1 MNAIL
6 PGDNANVAEQL
17 YEAARL
23 LHAQG
28 ASPYRVKAYRTAG
41 DAVAGLRRGVRNVFE
56 TEGVRGLDAIPG
68 VGLGIASAI
77 SEMLATG
84 RWPMLEM
91 LRGSSEPGLTLQR
104 VPGLGPELAHRIHE
118 QLHVDTLADLEAA
131 ANDGRLEQVQGVGP
145 RRSASI
151 RASLESMLRRT
162 PLRSQAI
169 VQPPV
174 DAILDVDREY
184 RERAAAGSLRRI
196 APRRFNPTH
205 EAWLPILHTAR
216 EPWHFT
222 AVHSN
227 TALAHRLGR
236 TRDWVVIF
244 FYDGD
249 HVERQCTVVTET
261 RGELAG
267 RRVVRGREPEC
278 RTHYSSVEET
288 VHES

>member
-1 MNAIL
+1 MNAIVS
-6 PGDNANVAEQL
+6 GDNASVAEQL
-17 YEAARL
+17 HEAARL

-28 ASPYRVKAYRTAG
+28 ASPYRVKAYHRAG
-41 DAVAGLRRGVRNVFE
+41 DAVAGLSRNVRNVFE
-56 TEGVRGLDAIPG
+56 TGGVRGLDAIPG

-84 RWPMLEM
+84 RWPMLET
-91 LRGSSEPGLTLQR
+91 LRGSSEPTQTLQG
-104 VPGLGPELAHRIHE
+104 VPGLGPELAQRIHE
-118 QLHVDTLADLEAA
+118 QLHVDTLAELEAA
-131 ANDGRLEQVQGVGP
+131 ANDGRLEAVHGVGP

-151 RASLESMLRRT
+151 RASLESMLRRA
-162 PLRSQAI
+162 PLHSQAI
-169 VQPPV
+169 PQPSV
-174 DAILDVDREY
+174 AAILDVDREY
-184 RERAAAGSLRRI
+184 RQRAAAGSLRLI
-196 APRRFNPTH
+196 APRRFNPSR
-205 EAWLPILHTAR
+205 EAWLPILHTSR
-216 EPWHFT
+216 DPWHFT

-261 RGELAG
+261 RGELLG
-267 RRVVRGREPEC
+267 RRVVRGRETEC
-278 RTHYSSVEET
+278 RTYYSSVEEA